1 MMTSF
6 RSALRGMTQF
16 NASEITSAR
25 VRLRRAIIKRGFTAG
40 LAVSLATPIAWAG
53 DAEDAKAELQSLRE
67 QLKQLREEIQSIKG
81 ATATNAAAIKSV
93 SDKAVVRSDLD
104 ALKDVTDEEII
115 RSVGLSGG
123 STSTPS
129 GANKVNGNSHI
140 LNLTGFGTVGYTANL
155 GPRQASTGEGFKF
168 STIGLTLSGDLRN
181 DPAVDGNLNYALGL
195 IATPNAKVASAV
207 TVTTTPTLTTS
218 NLTYIDPST
227 KRTNTIK
234 VVTGVK
240 TASSS
245 TATTANASY
254 INVGDA
260 WVNYDIKTAKLV
272 AEPDWTL
279 SLKLGQY
286 LLPYGL
292 ENPVGEAVRPTINQ
306 AQYIGKLGFGRDL
319 GVTAVGGFDHRL
331 DPPTGGTVPLIGY
344 TLGLYNGS
352 GPNTLDVNTGVDVLA
367 RVVLTPFPNYFSTFR
382 TLQFG
387 GNILEGNL
395 GPSNGQLPTKRRY
408 GADISWLR
416 KPFLI
421 TGEYVHSD
429 DGFDGFLTNRLNAA
443 SVVTQAAFQSSDNFV
458 ATVFWTP
465 STLPDFQPWV
475 RFDRFDP
482 TAYKNTTSL
491 YGANIYSVGFN
502 WYIWQKEPVTR
513 RTYDVPQTERVV
525 KLQVGY
531 SYTDQEHYNPATQI
545 KNQIDAALTFA
556 F

>member
-1 MMTSF
+1 MTSF

-16 NASEITSAR
+16 NASEIISAR
-25 VRLRRAIIKRGFTAG
+25 VRLRRAIIKQGFAAG

-93 SDKAVVRSDLD
+93 ADTAVVRSDLD
-104 ALKDVTDEEII
+104 ALKDVEDEEII

-140 LNLTGFGTVGYTANL
+140 LNLTGFGAVGYTANL

-168 STIGLTLSGDLRN
+168 STLGLTLSGDLRN

-195 IATPNAKVASAV
+195 IATPNTKLV
-207 TVTTTPTLTTS
+207 TSTSSTSTTS
-218 NLTYIDPST
+218 
-227 KRTNTIK
+227 
-234 VVTGVK
+234 V
-240 TASSS
+240 
-245 TATTANASY
+245 NASF

-344 TLGLYNGS
+344 TFGVFNGS
-352 GPNTLDVNTGVDVLA
+352 GPNTLDSNTGVDVFG
-367 RVVLTPFPNYFSTFR
+367 RVVFTPFPEYFSTFR

-421 TGEYVHSD
+421 TAEYVHSD
-429 DGFDGFLTNRLNAA
+429 DGFDGFATNRLNAA
-443 SVVTQAAFQSSDNFV
+443 SVVTQATFQSSDNFV

-513 RTYDVPQTERVV
+513 RTYDTPQTERVV